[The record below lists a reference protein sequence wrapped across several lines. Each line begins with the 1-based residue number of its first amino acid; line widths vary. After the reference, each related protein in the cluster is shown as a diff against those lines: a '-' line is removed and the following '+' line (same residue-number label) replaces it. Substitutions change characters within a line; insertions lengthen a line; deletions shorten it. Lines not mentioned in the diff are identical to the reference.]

1 MNSKKRFSSRGFF
14 GCIGFIAIF
23 LVILTFL
30 TMIFIPKW
38 ERLDAELMRSFYT
51 EEENTIDVLML
62 GSCNM
67 YSSYSPVVAY
77 EQYGIS
83 SAVFAC
89 PDQEYITAYHYLV
102 DALKSQDIKL
112 VVLEALFLTCEPTAK
127 REYYNRTALEY
138 MPPSLNKA
146 QAILDLSKY
155 ESEYMQTVDPTAADT
170 LLTNAGYFFPL
181 LRYHGREDLTGKDID
196 FYFERNDAKAHKGAS
211 ALYSYLNN
219 STLDFAVTVNGSE
232 VRDISREYFIKIQ
245 ELCEK
250 EGIEFLFVKSPNHYR
265 WNDEISAVVQE
276 FAQERQVDF
285 LDMHSYDD
293 FILTDYSSTTGRLN
307 IYGMKKFTEHL
318 CEYIQENYSYTP
330 SLQTDSSLATW
341 EDCVATVHQ
350 TANEK
355 GMTIDQGK
363 IYNLYNEETGIRLL
377 WNHCFDASS
386 YEVYRSPAEE
396 DNFQKIAVTSETTY
410 LDEAVEPQKIYLYRI
425 VPTDGVMAGTYANER
440 RYAFVEMPLNLSAE
454 NYNGGIQL
462 TWDASASASYYQ
474 IQRKPHAN
482 LNYEKWDT
490 TKELSYWN
498 KKCNSGTVYDYRI
511 RAVFKDGDNYYYSYG
526 NVASRIALSKP
537 QITSVQSK
545 DGTNVISWEK
555 LSGAQ
560 SVQIYRRASYEDN
573 WVLYDTI
580 KADTLSYTDANIESD
595 IQYFYEIVAL
605 KTAYGIDGYSRSNQ
619 VGVFGKK

>member
-1 MNSKKRFSSRGFF
+1 MNNKTRFSSRGFF
-14 GCIGFIAIF
+14 SCTGFIAIF
-23 LVILTFL
+23 LAILTVL
-30 TMIFIPKW
+30 TLIYIPKW
-38 ERLDAELMRSFYT
+38 EDLDGEHMRSLYT

-102 DALKSQDIKL
+102 DALKTQDIKL
-112 VVLEALFLTCEPTAK
+112 VVLEALFLTCDPTAK

-146 QAILDLSKY
+146 QAILELGKY
-155 ESEYMQTVDPTAADT
+155 ESAHMQTVDPTAPDT
-170 LLTNAGYFFPL
+170 LLTYAGYFFPL
-181 LRYHGREDLTGKDID
+181 LRYHGREDLTANDID
-196 FYFERNDAKAHKGAS
+196 FYFNRDDAQAHKGAI
-211 ALYSYLNN
+211 ALHSYLNN
-219 STLDFAVTVNGSE
+219 NSLDFAVTANGTG

-330 SLQTDSSLATW
+330 SLQTESSLATW

-363 IYNLYNEETGIRLL
+363 IYKLYNEETGIRLL

-386 YEVYRSPAEE
+386 YEIYRSPVEE
-396 DNFQKIAVTSETTY
+396 DNFQKIAVTSETTF
-410 LDEAVEPQKIYLYRI
+410 LDEAVEPQQIYLYRI
-425 VPTDGVMAGTYANER
+425 VPTDGVMAGTYANEG
-440 RYAFVEMPLNLSAE
+440 RYAFIEMPLNVTAE
-454 NYNGGIQL
+454 NYDGGIQL
-462 TWDASASASYYQ
+462 TWDPSDSAIYYQ
-474 IQRKPHAN
+474 LQRKTHAS
-482 LNYEKWDT
+482 LSFETWDT
-490 TKELSYWN
+490 TRKLSYWN
-498 KKCNSGTVYDYRI
+498 KACDSGTTYDYRL
-511 RAVFKDGDNYYYSYG
+511 RAAIQDGDNYYYSWG
-526 NVASRIALSKP
+526 AIVSRGALSVP
-537 QITSVQSK
+537 QITAVYS
-545 DGTNVISWEK
+545 DNGANTISWEK
-555 LSGAQ
+555 VQGAQ
-560 SVQIYRRASYEDN
+560 SFEIYRRTENENSME
-573 WVLYDTI
+573 LYDTI
-580 KADTLSYTDANIESD
+580 KADVLSYTDVNIED
-595 IQYFYEIVAL
+595 GVQYFYEIVAL
-605 KTAYGIDGYSRSNQ
+605 KTSYGIDGRSVSEP
-619 VGVFGKK
+619 VGVYGVN